1 MTASCASVPEDMPIA
16 CFTPTYEATAFSKAS
31 TRGPRMKLLALVDV
45 GRHAKDLLA
54 DRRVLLLQVEER
66 DGNGGR
72 GHGGHGA

>member
-16 CFTPTYEATAFSKAS
+16 CLDPDV
-31 TRGPRMKLLALVDV
+31 RGDRLLEGLDARAQDELLALVDV
-45 GRHAKDLLA
+45 GRRTKDLLA